1 MIIFS
6 DKDANFARLCLA
18 QDSEQ
23 SRDDFLECMKILAIY
38 AQSRQTQ

>member
-18 QDSEQ
+18 QDSQQ
-23 SRDDFLECMKILAIY
+23 SRATWHFMTFA
-38 AQSRQTQ
+38 SF